1 MSFCLLSSKSQHLQS
16 ANRIIIYGNSGSLI
30 GWISFH
36 TFTCTSNYVDSMC
49 WNQTPPPPPTHT
61 HTHTHHHH
69 HRQRS
74 RVFKVLAFPYL
85 FTASPPV
92 STCSSVSTQ
101 TVQPASSRAPP
112 AKVGQIHAMLSQTE
126 TDAALKKVLP
136 VYDQHGTEQALQEVS
151 QQCSR

>member
-1 MSFCLLSSKSQHLQS
+1 
-16 ANRIIIYGNSGSLI
+16 
-30 GWISFH
+30 
-36 TFTCTSNYVDSMC
+36 MC
-49 WNQTPPPPPTHT
+49 WNQTTPPPPPPPPP

-69 HRQRS
+69 YQRS
-74 RVFKVLAFPYL
+74 PVFKALSFPYL
-85 FTASPPV
+85 FPASPPV

-112 AKVGQIHAMLSQTE
+112 VKVGQIHAMLSQTE